1 MGHFL
6 RVLPEEKPEMLK
18 QDFIASLQVLFF
30 LHLSVHVSSVVFFP
44 RLFVVYK
51 IYLAGTTAY

>member
-6 RVLPEEKPEMLK
+6 RVLSEEKPEMLK
-18 QDFIASLQVLFF
+18 QDFMASLQVTFF
-30 LHLSVHVSSVVFFP
+30 SHFSVCAISVVFFP

-51 IYLAGTTAY
+51 IYLPGTTPY